1 MKKKILLG
9 VLILC
14 AVIIASLGIRIIL
27 FIHDTSYKEP
37 ELTLSSK
44 REYNSTLCIVEDV
57 DFISDFYYPDKK
69 PIAYYKSDGKFLSSK
84 YDCYLAGSDEV
95 FFQTDGYNIPH
106 LVMSY
111 IDDNFINIIISHWE
125 SQLTT
130 YHEGTY
136 IDAHKYDEAFIYD
149 RNTKTSKKVYKT
161 DDKKDFLVDYS
172 NEYYVIYDR
181 DNDTITKYSVNDDS
195 VVQRV
200 DVSEK
205 IYKKNPINFV
215 LKDDVCI
222 EFNENNCVD
231 VFKDWVN

>member
-1 MKKKILLG
+1 MR
-9 VLILC
+9 
-14 AVIIASLGIRIIL
+14 A
-27 FIHDTSYKEP
+27 
-37 ELTLSSK
+37 
-44 REYNSTLCIVEDV
+44 
-57 DFISDFYYPDKK
+57 
-69 PIAYYKSDGKFLSSK
+69 
-84 YDCYLAGSDEV
+84 
-95 FFQTDGYNIPH
+95 
-106 LVMSY
+106 
-111 IDDNFINIIISHWE
+111 
-125 SQLTT
+125 
-130 YHEGTY
+130 Y